1 MPKTYIEKR
10 LGKTF
15 EEATKE
21 ELLSLID
28 DLKDKKKYG
37 LVWEEQVEEV
47 EEFLK
52 QHYPVLKEVKER
64 EIKTDDE
71 KPTNLLIEGD
81 NLHALNTLLYTHREK
96 VDVIYIDPP
105 YNTGNKD
112 FVYNDRYVDAEDSWR
127 HSKWLSFMEK
137 RLRLARELLR
147 NDGVIYISIDD
158 YEFAQLKLLC
168 DQIFGEEKMAGII
181 HRRKN
186 RKPHNAGKTMSI
198 SYEFILV
205 YYKEEI
211 FKLAQDFSKMLN
223 DEKGNY
229 AIYPV
234 VKSDKKLRTYLFKSG
249 MICEKSNLKKGI
261 VKAGRNENL
270 NIEILDEPIV
280 KNEILMNDIRIKGR
294 FCLTDERGKLSEAM
308 NSGNIFINVNG
319 FPKEKRY
326 RGPNDYKIDNHHWD
340 IEKGKNEDGD
350 QEIKNIFGIKGRNN
364 IFSYPKP
371 IALIEKILSNV
382 RRKDAVVLDFFAGS
396 GTTGHAVLELN
407 KEDGGNRQFILVTN
421 NENNIA
427 EEVTYERLKR
437 VIHGYT
443 TPKGKEVEGLGGNL
457 KYYKTDFISKDN
469 YTMEIKMKLAEKF
482 EELLT
487 IKENCFNL
495 HKEDPLYKIFTS
507 SNKALAIYNRT
518 LEVSSL
524 TTLQNEL
531 LECPQHERI
540 LYVLSLDDAE
550 ELSCELQQLVEAGI
564 QVKPI
569 PKKIKEMYDQALE

>member
-28 DLKDKKKYG
+28 DLKNKKKYG
-37 LVWEEQVEEV
+37 LVWENQVEEV

-137 RLRLARELLR
+137 RLRLAKELLTD
-147 NDGVIYISIDD
+147 DGVIFISIDD
-158 YEFAQLKLLC
+158 NEQAQLKLLC
-168 DQIFGEEKMAGII
+168 DDVFGEQNFVANLIWNTKREAKGIPPKKMVSVNHEYILAYEKGENFKF
-181 HRRKN
+181 R
-186 RKPHNAGKTMSI
+186 GKKRDVKDGFSNPDNDPRGPWKRQYLQRYGQGFTEKTIVNPETGDVFTFPTPYTQDKLDMW
-198 SYEFILV
+198 V
-205 YYKEEI
+205 KEERII
-211 FKLAQDFSKMLN
+211 F
-223 DEKGNY
+223 
-229 AIYPV
+229 PV
-234 VKSDKKLRTYLFKSG
+234 DKKRYPAKKEFFSEYKNPFK
-249 MICEKSNLKKGI
+249 
-261 VKAGRNENL
+261 
-270 NIEILDEPIV
+270 PIV
-280 KNEILMNDIRIKGR
+280 TDWGLFSTKTNSEKLKEIFNGR
-294 FCLTDERGKLSEAM
+294 KVF
-308 NSGNIFINVNG
+308 
-319 FPKEKRY
+319 
-326 RGPNDYKIDNHHWD
+326 DYT
-340 IEKGKNEDGD
+340 
-350 QEIKNIFGIKGRNN
+350 
-364 IFSYPKP
+364 KP
-371 IALIEKILSNV
+371 IELMKEIISVSSHRNALI
-382 RRKDAVVLDFFAGS
+382 LDFFAGS
-396 GTTGHAVLELN
+396 GTTGHAVLEQN

-437 VIHGYT
+437 VIHGYN
-443 TPKGKEVEGLGGNL
+443 TPKGKEVDGLGGNL

-469 YTMEIKMKLAEKF
+469 YTMEIKMKLAEKS

-531 LECPQHERI
+531 LECPQHEKI

-550 ELSCELQQLVEAGI
+550 ELSYELQQLVEAGI

-569 PKKIKEMYDQALE
+569 PKKIKEMYDQALK